1 HDPATGRLRRSDP
14 DVAADIAGGAP
25 PRTVVGQLV
34 RGLQARRAADAG
46 PITLLSCDN
55 LPSNG
60 AVLRGL
66 VLDFCAAL
74 ADGDA
79 LAAWIAE
86 SVSFPSSM
94 VDRIVPATTDA
105 DRAEAARLLGFTDHG
120 TVVTEPFR
128 QWVVEDRFA
137 AGRPAW
143 ERAGVVLTADV
154 APYEAMK
161 LRLLNGSHSTLAYL
175 GALAGYAHVAD
186 AMADP
191 GIAGVVAHLMAD
203 DVEPTLTVPDGFDVA
218 AYQAEL
224 IERFHNPALRH
235 RTVQIA
241 MDGTQKLPQRLLGTI
256 ADRLAAGAEP
266 RYACLGVAAWM
277 RYVWTAQAEDGSP
290 LPVADPLA
298 DRLRRLTAGAA
309 TAREAVD
316 ALLTLEEEFGA
327 ELPGNGTFREL
338 VTDSLEALTK
348 GGVAAATRIWPAT
361 ERRRRRPR
369 APAATWSN
377 AVRADRVP
385 PNSSCPT
392 PRSSGAIAR
401 GEGAAM
407 TRSRAQR
414 RAPLL
419 HKVHVRTRRAA
430 RARPT
435 PPAGP
440 PADGVGLTR
449 RLAVARLTPPQ
460 AVARGA
466 DLVAAVEARPVA
478 APPRLAAVR
487 GGRDGAV
494 RLLDGPPGHGSHLA
508 QVGALRDRLAAATAG
523 PVPAPG
529 RAAPQARSP
538 DGRLAIVAA
547 VLREA
552 DAPGGRRA
560 RAELGRAVAVIVGAP
575 APAPS
580 AAPRSAAPRRRP
592 PRRPRRTPARAVAAR
607 SWKWALSVMVL
618 VVVV

>member
-1 HDPATGRLRRSDP
+1 MARLGLAALPHLPEQVRPLVDPRALRVGVVHLGIGAFHRAHQAVFTEEAVAAAGGGWGICGVTQRSRGVIDQLRPQDGLYSVLVRGEETSLRVTGAVRDLLFAAEEGERLQSLLAAPTTRLVTLTVTEKGYRHDPATGRLRRSDP

-128 QWVVEDRFA
+128 PWVVEDRFA

-290 LPVADPLA
+290 LPVDDPLA

-316 ALLTLEEEFGA
+316 ALLTLEEVFGA

-348 GGVAAATRIWPAT
+348 GGVAAATRI
-361 ERRRRRPR
+361 
-369 APAATWSN
+369 
-377 AVRADRVP
+377 
-385 PNSSCPT
+385 
-392 PRSSGAIAR
+392 
-401 GEGAAM
+401 
-407 TRSRAQR
+407 
-414 RAPLL
+414 
-419 HKVHVRTRRAA
+419 
-430 RARPT
+430 
-435 PPAGP
+435 
-440 PADGVGLTR
+440 
-449 RLAVARLTPPQ
+449 
-460 AVARGA
+460 
-466 DLVAAVEARPVA
+466 
-478 APPRLAAVR
+478 
-487 GGRDGAV
+487 
-494 RLLDGPPGHGSHLA
+494 
-508 QVGALRDRLAAATAG
+508 
-523 PVPAPG
+523 
-529 RAAPQARSP
+529 
-538 DGRLAIVAA
+538 
-547 VLREA
+547 
-552 DAPGGRRA
+552 
-560 RAELGRAVAVIVGAP
+560 
-575 APAPS
+575 
-580 AAPRSAAPRRRP
+580 
-592 PRRPRRTPARAVAAR
+592 
-607 SWKWALSVMVL
+607 
-618 VVVV
+618 